1 MKVFKFGGA
10 SVKNAD
16 AIRNMSQILM
26 TYNGKKLVVV
36 ISAMDKTTNALEGI
50 LHARMRN
57 ENISE
62 QVKKVSDF
70 HLKAI
75 PELFPD
81 GNPELQSVVQYL
93 MDKLNTT
100 LETHDQLDYNKFYD
114 AVVSTGE
121 YLSSAIVCNYLNS
134 IGFFSHLMDASKF
147 IRTDASYREG
157 IVNWR
162 LTGNLIRNSF
172 KEILNTKT
180 VVTQGFIG
188 GTEEG
193 QITTL
198 GREGSDYTAAIIAS
212 ALEAESVTIWKD
224 VPGILNADPKKVPG
238 AVLFPELPY
247 TEASEMTYYGAS
259 VIHPKTI
266 KPLANKK
273 IPLYVKSFDHPDEPG
288 TIIHKCKVTTTIPTI
303 IFKENQCLFS
313 FKVLD
318 FTFVNE
324 ENLSKIF
331 HELHELNIRINMMQN
346 SAISFSVVFDF
357 DPIRVDLLK
366 ERLRD
371 NYTFLY
377 NKNLT
382 LITIKNSNEQ
392 LEKEYS
398 GKRKIYLMQRS
409 RKNVRYLVAEKS

>member
-81 GNPELQSVVQYL
+81 GNPELQSVVQSL

-134 IGFFSHLMDASKF
+134 IGFFSHWMDASKF

>member
-1 MKVFKFGGA
+1 
-10 SVKNAD
+10 
-16 AIRNMSQILM
+16 
-26 TYNGKKLVVV
+26 
-36 ISAMDKTTNALEGI
+36 
-50 LHARMRN
+50 
-57 ENISE
+57 
-62 QVKKVSDF
+62 
-70 HLKAI
+70 
-75 PELFPD
+75 
-81 GNPELQSVVQYL
+81 
-93 MDKLNTT
+93 
-100 LETHDQLDYNKFYD
+100 
-114 AVVSTGE
+114 
-121 YLSSAIVCNYLNS
+121 
-134 IGFFSHLMDASKF
+134 MDASKF

>member
-16 AIRNMSQILM
+16 AIRNMSKILM
-26 TYNGKKLVVV
+26 TYSGKKLVVV

-81 GNPELQSVVQYL
+81 GNPELQSVVQSL

-134 IGFFSHLMDASKF
+134 IGFISHWMDASKF

-377 NKNLT
+377 NRNLT

>member
-16 AIRNMSQILM
+16 AIRNMSKILM
-26 TYNGKKLVVV
+26 TYSGKKLVVV

-134 IGFFSHLMDASKF
+134 IGFISHWMDASKF

-377 NKNLT
+377 NRNLT

>member
-81 GNPELQSVVQYL
+81 GNPELQSVVQSL

-134 IGFFSHLMDASKF
+134 IGFISHWMDASKF

-188 GTEEG
+188 GTEGG

>member
-81 GNPELQSVVQYL
+81 GNPELQSVVQSL

>member
-134 IGFFSHLMDASKF
+134 IGFISHWMDASKF